1 MADLIPTVSVKV
13 VGVGSAGLHLLDKLA
28 AVGFPAGQFIAM
40 DSDQQDLQRC
50 QIAERI
56 QLGETTRKGWSC
68 SGDAAEGANCVRA
81 TSKRIAGKLKGSELV
96 VIVAGMGGG
105 MGSGGAPVVA
115 EIASRQGSL
124 VIALALEPFDLE
136 RRRDASQL
144 GIQRLSQVSDTV
156 VRIPNQKIMDQ
167 MSSGSSAQECMEV
180 ANEHALQA
188 LMGLGRLMLPN
199 GLISFDFTH
208 VRKLLKD
215 CHGDSRMFS
224 VEVAGDVRPRA
235 AMDALLKHPFL
246 DSVHEL
252 SASKGIIVSLAGGE
266 ALSMDEVNEFVEYLK
281 VKAPLAHLVL
291 GALSEPVIGN
301 GLEVMLLF
309 PCGPSQV
316 LDSNRNSPF
325 IKANRLSEVVHVQ
338 EKRVERIQ
346 QQLPL
351 VPVSKGRFD
360 KGEPNLHDGEDLDV
374 PTFLR
379 RNMILN

>member
-1 MADLIPTVSVKV
+1 MADLNPTASVKV

-40 DSDQQDLQRC
+40 DSDQLELQRC

-56 QLGETTRKGWSC
+56 QLGEITRKGWSC

-81 TSKRIAGKLKGSELV
+81 ASKRVAGKLKGAELI

-115 EIASRQGSL
+115 EIASREGSL
-124 VIALALEPFDLE
+124 VIALAIEPFDLE
-136 RRRDASQL
+136 WRKNASQL

-167 MSSGSSAQECMEV
+167 MSSGSSVQECMEA
-180 ANEHALQA
+180 ANEHALQS
-188 LMGLGRLMLPN
+188 LIGLGRLMLPK

-215 CHGDSRMFS
+215 CHGDSRMIS
-224 VEVAGDVRPRA
+224 VEVAGDARPRA
-235 AMDALLKHPFL
+235 VVDALLKHPFL
-246 DSVHEL
+246 GSVHEV
-252 SASKGIIVSLAGGE
+252 SAAEGIIVSLAGGE
-266 ALSMDEVNEFVEYLK
+266 AMSMDEVNEFVEYLK
-281 VKAPLAHLVL
+281 TKAPLAHLVL
-291 GALSEPVIGN
+291 GAHSEQMIGN

-309 PCGPSQV
+309 PCGSSQE
-316 LDSNRNSPF
+316 LGFKGDCS
-325 IKANRLSEVVHVQ
+325 IIEANRLSEVVDLQ